1 MGIYITKEDKFVWL
15 DLTDKL
21 IKGEKWKWLGHELY
35 AVFDDD
41 SEELLESEEEV
52 DEALKLGLKVCME
65 VGFLEPEQK
74 QKWWH
79 KAEKIKINGYF
90 FVKYNDIKFG
100 SV

>member
-1 MGIYITKEDKFVWL
+1 MAIYVTKEDKFVWL

-21 IKGEKWKWLGHELY
+21 INGEKWKWLGHELY

-41 SEELLESEEEV
+41 SEELLESEDEV

-74 QKWWH
+74 QRWWH
-79 KAEKIKINGYF
+79 KAEKIKVNGYF
-90 FVKYNDIKFG
+90 FVKYNDIRFG